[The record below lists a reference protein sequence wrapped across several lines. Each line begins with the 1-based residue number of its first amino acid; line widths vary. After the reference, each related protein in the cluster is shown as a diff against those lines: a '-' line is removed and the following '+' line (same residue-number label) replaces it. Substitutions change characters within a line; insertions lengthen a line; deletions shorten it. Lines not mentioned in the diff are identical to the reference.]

1 MDRMKIAAFD
11 ATATVADTEDGTF
24 TALVAVFGNV
34 DSQGDIIDPGAFTDT
49 LADWKAK
56 GQPIPVIW
64 SHEWQDPFSHIGGV
78 TDAAETEKGLQI
90 TGQLDLENPTAAQVY
105 KLMKSGRV
113 AQFSFVARAAEGG
126 WSLETQEDGAV
137 VSHLSKLDL
146 YEVGPTLRGANQET
160 QLLSIKSDID
170 ALVSKEGRVLAQK
183 HVDVLKDV
191 HAQLGDIIAAVE
203 KASPPG
209 EEKKNE
215 ASDKS
220 GAFSL
225 PAAKAQAQ
233 LMLAL
238 AGGKES

>member
-11 ATATVADTEDGTF
+11 AVATVPDDAEEGHF
-24 TALVAVFGNV
+24 EALVAVFGNL

-49 LADWKAK
+49 LAEWSAK

-64 SHEWQDPFSHIGGV
+64 SHEWEDPFSHIGGCTAV
-78 TDAAETEKGLQI
+78 ETAKGLQVSAD
-90 TGQLDLENPTAAQVY
+90 LDMSNPTAAQIY
-105 KLMKSGRV
+105 KLLKSGRV
-113 AQFSFVARAAEGG
+113 NQFSFVARAMEGG
-126 WSLETQEDGAV
+126 WSLETQEDGTV

-146 YEVGPTLRGANQET
+146 IEVGPTLRGANTET
-160 QLLSIKSDID
+160 QLLSIKSAAD

-183 HVDVLKDV
+183 HVDVLKAV
-191 HAQLGDIIAAVE
+191 HDQLGDVIAAVE

-209 EEKKNE
+209 EEQKNE
-215 ASDKS
+215 ASDES

-225 PAAKAQAQ
+225 PAVKAKAQ